1 MNVPGRKLQ
10 VWIAVAALPAL
21 LGGAYALQWRI
32 DARVQTLEAEQ
43 EVLLVSSPAL
53 IKKLSLGYEALL
65 ADIYWTRVVQ
75 YYGGKRRD
83 HDPNFQLL
91 APLLEITTTL
101 DPQLLIAYK
110 FGAIFLTEPP
120 PRGAGRPDLAVTL
133 VQKGIRANPD
143 EWRLWADLGFIYY
156 ADLRDYQKAAAAY
169 LEGSKNPKA
178 RDWMKVMA
186 ARIAQEG
193 GSRDIS
199 IFLWSQVYDSTQ
211 DPSIRKNA
219 LEHLQALRAEQDM
232 EELEKLAAQYAH
244 RTGQKAGSTRD
255 LVAAGLLR
263 GIPVDPTGVPY
274 AIGPDGHVKL
284 GPASKVNLDILKAIT
299 P

>member
-1 MNVPGRKLQ
+1 MRVPGRKLQ
-10 VWIAVAALPAL
+10 TWMAMAALPAL
-21 LGGAYALQWRI
+21 LGGACILQQRI
-32 DARVQTLEAEQ
+32 DARVHSLPSEQ
-43 EVLLVSSPAL
+43 EMLLVSSPAL
-53 IKKLSLGYEALL
+53 VKKLSLGYDALL
-65 ADIYWTRVVQ
+65 ADIYWTRAVQ

-110 FGAIFLTEPP
+110 FGAIFLTEQP
-120 PRGAGRPDLAVTL
+120 PRGAGRPDLAVAL

-156 ADLRDYQKAAAAY
+156 ADLRDYHKAAAAY
-169 LEGSKNPKA
+169 LEGSKNPRA
-178 RDWMKVMA
+178 REWMKVMA

-193 GSRDIS
+193 GSRDVS
-199 IFLWSQVYDSTQ
+199 TFLWSQLYDSTQ
-211 DPSIRKNA
+211 DPSIRRNA

-232 EELEKLAAQYAH
+232 EELEKLAAEYS
-244 RTGQKAGSTRD
+244 RRAGHTPGAIND
-255 LVAAGLLR
+255 LVMAGLLR
-263 GIPVDPTGVPY
+263 GVPVDPTGTPY
-274 AIGPDGHVKL
+274 AIGPDGRVKV
-284 GPASKVNLDILKAIT
+284 GPGSKVNLDILKPIT